1 MKIAIF
7 FTYDYSTKTL
17 DGAGVLERELKIYQ
31 KLNEVYGIEFIF
43 FTYEEDP
50 VSAVNYYSQFTF
62 IPIYRY
68 MKKSKYKTIRFF
80 KSFLIPF
87 KFKKDLID
95 IDILYQHQLLGVWI
109 PLILKILLRKPLQV
123 RTGYD
128 AYLFSLENND
138 RFLKSFFYKYLT
150 KLTLKFS
157 DLYTVTSKCD
167 KDFLTYKFKTKFIK
181 VVPNWVDL
189 NQNLPRNLK
198 MDKILMVGR
207 LEIQKNYT
215 LAFDF
220 IKLVNED
227 IELDIYGS
235 GTEYPILHTLSNENA
250 LKVNFL
256 GNTDHKNLLEEFSK
270 YNYFLTTSSYE
281 GNPKTVL
288 EALSRQCIVFASNI
302 PNHQEL
308 IKDGVNGFLFSNIN
322 ELIEKFELIK
332 DDIPRQNI
340 IRKNSVNSLSNNK
353 ILNVSKLMY
362 EDYVSLVSFK

>member
-17 DGAGVLERELKIYQ
+17 DRAGVLERELKIYQ
-31 KLNEVYGIEFIF
+31 KLHETYGIEFIF
-43 FTYEEDP
+43 FTYEEEP
-50 VSAVNYYSQFTF
+50 VSAINKYSEFTF

-68 MKKSKYKTIRFF
+68 LKKSRYKIIRFF

-87 KFKKDLID
+87 KIKKDLID
-95 IDILYQHQLLGVWI
+95 VDILYQHQLLGVWI
-109 PLILKILLRKPLQV
+109 PLILKIKLKKPLQV

-128 AYLFSLENND
+128 AYLFSLENKD
-138 RFLKSFFYKYLT
+138 SFLKSFFYKYLT
-150 KLTLKFS
+150 KLTIKFS

-167 KDFLTYKFKTKFIK
+167 KDFLTGKFKTEYIK
-181 VVPNWVDL
+181 IVPNWVDL
-189 NQNLPRNLK
+189 NKKSRKNTK
-198 MDKILMVGR
+198 MDEILMVGR
-207 LEIQKNYT
+207 LESQKNYS

-220 IKLVNED
+220 IKKVNED
-227 IELDIYGS
+227 IGLDIYGS
-235 GTEYPILHTLSNENA
+235 GSEYSTLKSLSNKNS

-256 GNTDHKNLLEEFSK
+256 GNTDHKNLLKKYSE

-308 IKDGVNGFLFSNIN
+308 IRDGVNGFLFSNVN
-322 ELIEKFELIK
+322 ELIEKFEFIK
-332 DDIPRQNI
+332 NDIPTQNI
-340 IRKNSVNSLSNNK
+340 IRKNSINSLSNNE

-362 EDYVSLVSFK
+362 EDYDSLVSFK

>member
-17 DGAGVLERELKIYQ
+17 DSAGVLERELKIYQ
-31 KLNEVYGIEFIF
+31 KLNEIYGIEFIF
-43 FTYEEDP
+43 FTYEEEP
-50 VSAVNYYSQFTF
+50 VSAVNKYSEFTF

-68 MKKSKYKTIRFF
+68 MKKSKYKTIRLF

-109 PLILKILLRKPLQV
+109 PLILKILLKKPLQV

-128 AYLFSLENND
+128 AYLFSIENND
-138 RFLKSFFYKYLT
+138 SFFKTFFYKHLT

-167 KDFLTYKFKTKFIK
+167 KDFLTEKFKTEFIK

-189 NQNLPRNLK
+189 NQNIHGK
-198 MDKILMVGR
+198 IEMDKILMVGR
-207 LEIQKNYT
+207 LESQKNYT

-220 IKLVNED
+220 IKMINED
-227 IELDIYGS
+227 IGLDIYGS
-235 GTEYPILHTLSNENA
+235 GTEYSILNSLSNKNT

-308 IKDGVNGFLFSNIN
+308 IKDGVNGFLFSNVN
-322 ELIEKFELIK
+322 ELIEKFEFIK
-332 DDIPRQNI
+332 NNLPRQNI
-340 IRKNSVNSLSNNK
+340 IRKNSIKRLSNNE

-362 EDYVSLVSFK
+362 EDYDSLVSFK